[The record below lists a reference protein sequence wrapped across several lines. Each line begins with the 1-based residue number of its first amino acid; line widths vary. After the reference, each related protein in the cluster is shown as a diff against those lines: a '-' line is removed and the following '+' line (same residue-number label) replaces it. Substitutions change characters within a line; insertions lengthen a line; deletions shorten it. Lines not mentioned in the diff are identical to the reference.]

1 MQMRAAGQQGNVV
14 QYAMRPLSH
23 SKKQKRGGSAC
34 QTKGTL
40 AEEVNCE
47 YPQHCVDSVEY
58 VTTQLR

>member
-14 QYAMRPLSH
+14 QYAMRHLSH

-47 YPQHCVDSVEY
+47 YCVDSVEY